1 MKVLTYLR
9 GDGRIW
15 IGLAIAAVLLYLV
28 APSLLTPFRLALL
41 GKYLCWAMVAV
52 GIGLAWG
59 KGGML
64 VLGQGVFFGLG
75 GYVMAMHLKLTDA
88 GPGQAPDFMVLY
100 GTGVVPAWWEPFRSP
115 VATLLGIVLIPAAV
129 AAVLGVAI
137 FRRRVK
143 GAYFAILSQALAAA
157 FAILL
162 IGQQTTTGGTN
173 GLNGFR
179 GFFGYNLFD
188 PINKQLLYIVA
199 ATVLLVM
206 VLAVWHLYRSRFGE
220 LLVAVRDQ
228 EERVRF
234 LGYNPANI
242 KLVAY
247 VVAAAMAGIA
257 GALFVP
263 IVGIISP
270 ADVGVLPSI
279 AFIIGV
285 AVGGRATLV
294 GPVVGAVVVAY
305 AQTTL
310 SEQFPGFWIYFQGA
324 LFMLVVALLP
334 GGIASIASVIRRR
347 GRQPETDRRA
357 GLVETPMI
365 GPSTGSGRIG
375 DGQRTSVEPRQ
386 EAKI

>member
-1 MKVLTYLR
+1 MTRILGYLR

-15 IGLAIAAVLLYLV
+15 VGLALAAVLLYLV
-28 APSLLTPFRLALL
+28 APGLLSPFRLALL

-75 GYVMAMHLKLTDA
+75 GYIMAMHLKLTDA

-100 GTGVVPAWWEPFRSP
+100 GNGVVPAWWEPLRSP
-115 VATLLGIVLIPAAV
+115 VVTLIAVVVVPAAV
-129 AAVLGVAI
+129 AALLGLAI

-188 PINKQLLYIVA
+188 PINRQLLYSIAV
-199 ATVLLVM
+199 TVLLVM
-206 VLAVWHLYRSRFGE
+206 VVTVWHLYRSRFGE

-234 LGYNPANI
+234 LGYNPANV

-247 VVAAAMAGIA
+247 VAAATMAGIA

-285 AVGGRATLV
+285 AIGGRATLI
-294 GPVVGAVVVAY
+294 GPVLGAVVVAY
-305 AQTTL
+305 AQTAL

-324 LFMLVVALLP
+324 LFMLVVAFLP
-334 GGIASIASVIRRR
+334 GGIASVASVIRGRR
-347 GRQPETDRRA
+347 RPPPARSAPTEGPEPDVPTTA
-357 GLVETPMI
+357 VPTAAK
-365 GPSTGSGRIG
+365 
-375 DGQRTSVEPRQ
+375 Q
-386 EAKI
+386 EASI

>member
-1 MKVLTYLR
+1 MIGYLR
-9 GDGRIW
+9 GPGRIW
-15 IGLAIAAVLLYLV
+15 VGLVLGALALFV
-28 APSLLTPFRLALL
+28 LAPALLSDFRLALL
-41 GKYLCWAMVAV
+41 AKYLCWAMVAV

-75 GYVMAMHLKLTDA
+75 AYVMAMHLKLTDA
-88 GPGQAPDFMVLY
+88 GPGKAPDFMLLY
-100 GTGVVPAWWEPFRSP
+100 GSGVVPAWWEPFRSP
-115 VATLLGIVLIPAAV
+115 VLTLLAVGLLPATV
-129 AAVLGVAI
+129 AALLGLAI

-157 FAILL
+157 FATFL

-179 GFFGYNLFD
+179 GFFGYNLYD
-188 PINKQLLYIVA
+188 PVNKRMLFFIA
-199 ATVLLVM
+199 ATVLLAM
-206 VLAVWHLYRSRFGE
+206 VVITWHLYRSRYGE
-220 LLVAVRDQ
+220 LLVAVRDA

-247 VVAAAMAGIA
+247 VLAAAMAGVA

-270 ADVGVLPSI
+270 ADVGVVPSI
-279 AFIIGV
+279 AFLIGV
-285 AVGGRATLV
+285 AIGGRATLL
-294 GPVVGAVVVAY
+294 GPVLGAIVVAY

-310 SEQFPGFWIYFQGA
+310 SEQFPGFWTYFQGA
-324 LFMLVVALLP
+324 LFMLVIAFLP
-334 GGIASIASVIRRR
+334 GGLAALRGLPARLRPRRDPADVAAT
-347 GRQPETDRRA
+347 GGETPAAQPERVTA
-357 GLVETPMI
+357 
-365 GPSTGSGRIG
+365 
-375 DGQRTSVEPRQ
+375 
-386 EAKI
+386 

>member
-1 MKVLTYLR
+1 MIDYLKGR
-9 GDGRIW
+9 GRIW
-15 IGLAIAAVLLYLV
+15 LGLALGAIVLYGL
-28 APSLLTPFRLALL
+28 APSILSDFRLMLL
-41 GKYLCWAMVAV
+41 GKYLCFAMAAV

-75 GYVMAMHLKLTDA
+75 GYLMAMHLKLSDA
-88 GPGQAPDFMVLY
+88 GPGKAPDFMMLY
-100 GTGVVPAWWEPFRSP
+100 GSGQVPVWWEPFRSP
-115 VATLLGIVLIPAAV
+115 VVTLIAIALLPASVAIVLG
-129 AAVLGVAI
+129 LAI

-188 PINKQLLYIVA
+188 PVNRRLIFSIA
-199 ATVLLVM
+199 ATVLLLM
-206 VLAVWHLYRSRFGE
+206 VLVTWHLYRSRYGE

-247 VVAAAMAGIA
+247 AVAAAMAGIA

-263 IVGIISP
+263 IAGIISP
-270 ADVGVLPSI
+270 ADVGVVPSI
-279 AFIIGV
+279 AFLIGV
-285 AVGGRATLV
+285 AIGGRNTLV
-294 GPVVGAVVVAY
+294 GPVLGAIVVAY
-305 AQTTL
+305 AQTML
-310 SEQFPGFWIYFQGA
+310 SEQFPGFWTYFQGA
-324 LFMLVVALLP
+324 MFMLVIAFLP
-334 GGIASIASVIRRR
+334 GGLASVKAGLRRR
-347 GRQPETDRRA
+347 RRDPA
-357 GLVETPMI
+357 GTPTATAAVSTA
-365 GPSTGSGRIG
+365 PSS
-375 DGQRTSVEPRQ
+375 Q
-386 EAKI
+386 EATIR